1 VDLVT
6 VANERRRRPAGGG
19 LGSIRNLVADRWWA
33 DVELPRAAR
42 KLRPDVIHHPLPAAA
57 RLAGTAQVVTVH
69 DLAFE
74 RLPERFDRGFR
85 VYSHHAHRAAARAA
99 DAVIC
104 PSEATAADVR
114 EYWGVPAARIV
125 VAHHG
130 PGQELGREDRP
141 PPTHFLYV
149 GDDEPRK
156 NLPTLLAAYDAYR
169 SGVEHPFELV
179 LAGSARAD
187 EPGVRVEYCPDP
199 ARLAEL
205 YAKATALVHPSLYE
219 GFGLTVLEA
228 MSAGAPVIAARSPGV
243 VEVGGEAV
251 RYVEPD
257 SADELAAAMTDVGA
271 GEPLRQELSERGRRR
286 AAEFSW
292 ASSARAH
299 LAAYSL
305 AVERR

>member
-1 VDLVT
+1 V
-6 VANERRRRPAGGG
+6 
-19 LGSIRNLVADRWWA
+19 RNLLSDRWWA
-33 DVELPRAAR
+33 EIELPRAVR
-42 KLRPDVIHHPLPAAA
+42 RVRPDVVHHPLPATA
-57 RLAGTAQVVTVH
+57 RSAGAAQVVTVH

-74 RLPERFDRGFR
+74 RLPELFDHGFR
-85 VYSHHAHRAAARAA
+85 IYSRRAHRAAARAA

-114 EYWGVPAARIV
+114 EYWGVAPARIV

-130 PGQELGREDRP
+130 PGQDLASRDDRP

-156 NLPTLLAAYDAYR
+156 NLPALLSAYATYR
-169 SGVEHPFELV
+169 SGAEHPLELV

-187 EPGVRVEYCPDP
+187 EPGVRVEDRPEP

-205 YAKATALVHPSLYE
+205 YATAAALVHPSLYE

-243 VEVGGEAV
+243 VEVAGDAA
-251 RYVEPD
+251 RYVEPQ
-257 SADELAAAMTDVGA
+257 SADKLATEMTELAAD
-271 GEPLRQELSERGRRR
+271 EPLRRDLSERGCRR
-286 AAEFSW
+286 AAKFSW
-292 ASSARAH
+292 AASARAH